1 MVAPRVYQ
9 AMAQPVVGHLDPFFF
24 QVVEEVRSLLGYAYS
39 TKNQFNVALSGT
51 GSAGMEAAV
60 ANFIEP
66 GEKFALLTNGFF
78 GDRIGDMARRHGGD
92 VVRLCKP
99 WGEPFDPQEAREF
112 IRRERPRVVAFV
124 QAETSTG
131 LYNQGQAICEA
142 AHEVDALT
150 IADCVTSLGGMPVL
164 VDETGIDIAYSCSQK
179 GLGCPPGLSPVTVSP
194 RALDRLKTRKTPV
207 QSFYLDLQVLDTF
220 YTGHKYHHTAS
231 ATMFYALREG
241 LAIVAEEGL
250 EARWERHRVNHEA
263 FVAGI
268 EAMGLSMHVPAVT
281 VFGRSIRRAFRR
293 AWTTPRSASS
303 CWRSTAWRSPAVSDR
318 WPARSSASARWA
330 TVRRPR
336 TSNSFCKRST
346 TRFIT
351 LDGGFVVE
359 GLWKP
364 ERVTS
369 DAETRSRGVRT
380 REEARHRT
388 SAETAEGVVD
398 LRTEQV
404 GFRGE
409 DQRAVSPLNRYH
421 GIHADS

>member
-9 AMAQPVVGHLDPFFF
+9 AMAQPLVGHLDPFFF

-39 TKNQFNVALSGT
+39 TNNVFNVALSGT

-78 GDRIGDMARRHGGD
+78 GDRIGDMACRHGGD

-131 LYNQGQAICEA
+131 LFNQGHAICEA

-179 GLGCPPGLSPVTVSP
+179 GLGCPSGLSPVTVSP
-194 RALDRLKTRKTPV
+194 RALDRLKTRKTAV

-268 EAMGLSMHVPAVT
+268 EAMGLSMHVPC
-281 VFGRSIRRAFRR
+281 GHRL
-293 AWTTPRSASS
+293 WTLNTPRIPEGVDDAKVRQFLLEKYSMEIAGGFGPLAGRVFRIGTMGYS
-303 CWRSTAWRSPAVSDR
+303 STAENVQLILQA
-318 WPARSSASARWA
+318 
-330 TVRRPR
+330 
-336 TSNSFCKRST
+336 
-346 TRFIT
+346 
-351 LDGGFVVE
+351 LD
-359 GLWKP
+359 
-364 ERVTS
+364 
-369 DAETRSRGVRT
+369 DAI
-380 REEARHRT
+380 
-388 SAETAEGVVD
+388 
-398 LRTEQV
+398 Q
-404 GFRGE
+404 
-409 DQRAVSPLNRYH
+409 
-421 GIHADS
+421 HA